1 MKKKLNILLILFF
14 SVLNMS
20 CKDKITYSVKDVE
33 ERNQHG
39 GFIFNKENLN
49 YLDNNGAKIYLL
61 FDKRYGKTKQK
72 IAFQIIT
79 KEKFESISI
88 KSIKIKYAHSSNN
101 FIINRDYRERL
112 FMKSFVENNENL
124 YYGYV
129 HYDDSDVVI
138 DFKKLFKELNLEI
151 GDEFPLSIDVNYKID
166 DKEYKQEA
174 FFLVLVYE
182 KSDFAPSFMY
192 KYFKGF

>member
-14 SVLNMS
+14 AVLNMS

-182 KSDFAPSFMY
+182 KSDFAPDFIY

>member
-14 SVLNMS
+14 AVLNMS

-138 DFKKLFKELNLEI
+138 DFKKLFKELNLET
-151 GDEFPLSIDVNYKID
+151 GDEFPLSIEVDYQVD
-166 DKEYKQEA
+166 DKKYMQEI
-174 FFLVLVYE
+174 FFIVDVYE
-182 KSDFAPSFMY
+182 RGDFAPAFMY

>member
-14 SVLNMS
+14 AVLNMS

-182 KSDFAPSFMY
+182 KSDFAPAFIY